1 MDEMKM
7 DLEQIKEPGEDFDY
21 MFLSEDEYND
31 LVLRIQEEIDKL
43 KLENTEEGTG
53 DIMQLNIF
61 LHGLR
66 DLMSKARI
74 LDERYS
80 DMVANGSYYTYY
92 FKNPK
97 ETKEGEICL
106 ILDGKP
112 TDHIIPHETLEEL
125 NEDIEQ
131 YIYDGNGEKYTPL
144 AAIVGNRPFLPV
156 AWYIK
161 ICVGVEPEKKQL
173 QELKSKATKSWV
185 TTLDRVSQMLNND
198 EIEYGKKV
206 GIRTGRKGEDKYYTV
221 ITLDLND
228 RIVENAIDGKLNG
241 FDMAV
246 LSAVCSCY
254 DSGNTLITTGVIN
267 NALSGKKN
275 ATLHDKQKKEIAE
288 SMQKLMDQ
296 KITMDVTAEA
306 ASYGFE
312 GDNYVRNTRMLV
324 GYTDIATNK
333 GKTVEVYVITAQPLL
348 LWYAQHKKQYSTL
361 PIELR
366 AVPLSCTRETVTLC
380 NYLLNR
386 IQVMKRSAQV
396 SNIIK
401 YDSAIDY
408 VLGGKKDEMNEY
420 ALQKRRVEIIAKI
433 GKILDYWKDKGFILG
448 WKEGKVG
455 KRRDRV
461 EIFWKPEQLALA
473 SKK

>member
-144 AAIVGNRPFLPV
+144 AAIVGNRPFLP
-156 AWYIK
+156 
-161 ICVGVEPEKKQL
+161 G
-173 QELKSKATKSWV
+173 
-185 TTLDRVSQMLNND
+185 
-198 EIEYGKKV
+198 
-206 GIRTGRKGEDKYYTV
+206 
-221 ITLDLND
+221 
-228 RIVENAIDGKLNG
+228 
-241 FDMAV
+241 
-246 LSAVCSCY
+246 
-254 DSGNTLITTGVIN
+254 
-267 NALSGKKN
+267 
-275 ATLHDKQKKEIAE
+275 
-288 SMQKLMDQ
+288 
-296 KITMDVTAEA
+296 
-306 ASYGFE
+306 
-312 GDNYVRNTRMLV
+312 LV
-324 GYTDIATNK
+324 Y
-333 GKTVEVYVITAQPLL
+333 
-348 LWYAQHKKQYSTL
+348 
-361 PIELR
+361 
-366 AVPLSCTRETVTLC
+366 
-380 NYLLNR
+380 
-386 IQVMKRSAQV
+386 
-396 SNIIK
+396 
-401 YDSAIDY
+401 
-408 VLGGKKDEMNEY
+408 
-420 ALQKRRVEIIAKI
+420 
-433 GKILDYWKDKGFILG
+433 
-448 WKEGKVG
+448 
-455 KRRDRV
+455 
-461 EIFWKPEQLALA
+461 
-473 SKK
+473 